1 MRLSNDR
8 IRALSR
14 AVAKEML
21 ARGVVELKGPEYAL
35 ADLIARVLQEDQD
48 LDSVLDAE
56 ARAAV
61 ARQKSLPPPGSGE
74 YQAAFAR
81 EKKAA
86 AAKRGLKDW

>member
-1 MRLSNDR
+1 MRLSDAR

-14 AVAKEML
+14 SIAKEMI
-21 ARGVVELKGPEYAL
+21 ARGVVEMKAPEHTL
-35 ADLIARVLQEDQD
+35 ADLITRVFQEDQD

-86 AAKRGLKDW
+86 AAKRGLKEW